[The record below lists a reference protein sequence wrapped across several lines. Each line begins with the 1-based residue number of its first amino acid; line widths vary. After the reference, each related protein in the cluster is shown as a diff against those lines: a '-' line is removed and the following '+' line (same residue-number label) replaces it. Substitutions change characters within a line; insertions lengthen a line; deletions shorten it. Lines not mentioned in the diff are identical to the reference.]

1 MFEGPFVF
9 GQLRRQTVKGLS
21 RGKFAAPEPRQRP
34 ARKPGLQPVMSAE
47 FTAVTDVHLLGENGR
62 HRFVQETLRDA
73 GGVPMKAFAVWIAK
87 LRPMIQ

>member
-1 MFEGPFVF
+1 MGSF
-9 GQLRRQTVKGLS
+9 GG
-21 RGKFAAPEPRQRP
+21 
-34 ARKPGLQPVMSAE
+34 KPGRVCHAGNLPPPSPGSGQPGSLVYKTVMSAE